1 MTTPLTFEED
11 LAVPLCVDLDGTLI
25 ASDLLWES
33 FCVMLR
39 TSPGSLILVPLWLLK
54 GRAALKWE
62 IASRGEIDPAAL
74 PYREDVLALIASE
87 RESGRKIVLATAAD
101 GTLARA
107 VAAHLGVFDDIIAS
121 DGIRNLKGSA
131 KRDALEERYGSKKFD
146 YVGDSAADLAV
157 WKSARRAFVVPTHA
171 NVVRKAARDREMLH
185 VGKPRGGLSRG
196 LFKALRPHQWAK
208 NILLLV
214 PLVTSH
220 KLFEWP
226 LLVYA
231 LTAFVTFS
239 VSASAVYILNDLV
252 DLQADRRHRS
262 KRFRPF
268 ASGRVSIPAGGAT
281 AAALLVLGVGGSLL
295 LPPVFTGLLLFY
307 LVLTT
312 AYSFSLKRKPMVD
325 VICLATLYSL
335 RIFAGGAAVS
345 VTISPWLLAFSM
357 FFFLS
362 LAFAK
367 RYTELE
373 LAQEADGNLANR
385 GYLAPDLDLIR
396 TMGPA
401 SGLLSVLV
409 FCLYINSPDVRAL
422 YHRPELLWLAC
433 PFLLYWISR
442 LWLFACRGFLEDDP
456 VLFALRDRNSYLT
469 GFCMA
474 LVLLISV

>member
-1 MTTPLTFEED
+1 M
-11 LAVPLCVDLDGTLI
+11 
-25 ASDLLWES
+25 
-33 FCVMLR
+33 
-39 TSPGSLILVPLWLLK
+39 
-54 GRAALKWE
+54 
-62 IASRGEIDPAAL
+62 
-74 PYREDVLALIASE
+74 
-87 RESGRKIVLATAAD
+87 
-101 GTLARA
+101 
-107 VAAHLGVFDDIIAS
+107 
-121 DGIRNLKGSA
+121 
-131 KRDALEERYGSKKFD
+131 
-146 YVGDSAADLAV
+146 
-157 WKSARRAFVVPTHA
+157 
-171 NVVRKAARDREMLH
+171 
-185 VGKPRGGLSRG
+185 
-196 LFKALRPHQWAK
+196 
-208 NILLLV
+208 